1 MLPMASLSD
10 IRVVDDTGKTI
21 VLEET
26 AKRIISLAPHVTE
39 LLFAAGAGE
48 QVIAVSAY
56 SNYPQQAQDLPV
68 ISAGTGLDIERI
80 IALQPDLVIAWKSG
94 NPATQVTQL
103 EQLGLQVFY
112 SEPREVDAIAVTLQR
127 FGLLSGHVNQA
138 NVAASEFREQVAAL
152 RSDFKNKKPVSV
164 FYQVWQKPLMTIN
177 GQHMISHWLTL
188 CGGVN
193 IFTDLPG
200 LVPVV
205 DTESV
210 LLANPQVIVTG
221 GYAGQDNNWR
231 ELWDR
236 WPKLAAVA
244 QKNMYSVPAEIMD
257 RQTPRA
263 VIAARELCEK
273 IDRARQSYN

>member
-188 CGGVN
+188 CSGVN

-231 ELWDR
+231 ELWGR

-244 QKNMYSVPAEIMD
+244 QKNLYSVPAEIMD

-273 IDRARQSYN
+273 IDRARTE

>member
-1 MLPMASLSD
+1 MISVSE
-10 IRVVDDTGKTI
+10 IRVVDDTDKTI
-21 VLEET
+21 VLDEP

-56 SNYPQQAQDLPV
+56 SNYPQQAQSLPV

-80 IALQPDLVIAWKSG
+80 IAMQPDLVIAWKSG
-94 NPATQVTQL
+94 NPAAQVTQL

-112 SEPREVDAIAVTLQR
+112 SEPREIDAVAETLQR
-127 FGLLSGHVNQA
+127 FGHLSGHVSQA
-138 NVAASEFREQVAAL
+138 DEAASEYREQVTRL
-152 RSDFKNKKPVSV
+152 RSEYKNKKPVSV

-177 GQHMISHWLTL
+177 GQHMISHWLAL
-188 CGGVN
+188 CGGKNV
-193 IFTDLPG
+193 FMDLPG

-205 DTESV
+205 NTESV
-210 LLANPQVIVTG
+210 LVANPEVIVTG

-231 ELWDR
+231 DLWNR
-236 WPKLAAVA
+236 WPKLAAVE
-244 QKNMYSVPAEIMD
+244 QKNMYTVPAETMD

-263 VIAARELCEK
+263 VFAARELCEK
-273 IDRARQSYN
+273 IDKARRNYN

>member
-1 MLPMASLSD
+1 MTSLSE

-21 VLEET
+21 ILEGP
-26 AKRIISLAPHVTE
+26 ANRIISLAPHVTE

-56 SNYPQQAQDLPV
+56 SNYPQQAQSLPV

-80 IALQPDLVIAWKSG
+80 IALKPDLVIAWKSG

-103 EQLGLQVFY
+103 EQLGLQVFF
-112 SEPREVDAIAVTLQR
+112 SEPREIDAIAETLLR
-127 FGLLSGHVNQA
+127 FGLLSGHESQA
-138 NVAASEFREQVAAL
+138 EVAASKYRKEVSAL
-152 RSDFKNKKPVSV
+152 RSDYKNKKPVSV
-164 FYQVWQKPLMTIN
+164 FYQVWQKPLMTVN
-177 GQHMISHWLTL
+177 GRHMISHWLAL
-188 CGGVN
+188 CGGKN
-193 IFTDLPG
+193 IFNDLPS
-200 LVPVV
+200 LVPVI
-205 DTESV
+205 DKESV

-231 ELWDR
+231 DLWNR
-236 WPKLAAVA
+236 WPNLAAVE
-244 QKNMYSVPAEIMD
+244 QKNLYTVPAEIMD

-273 IDRARQSYN
+273 IDRARQK